1 MAKVKHIS
9 IDTPDEEA
17 LRIIDQDAAVIIDN
31 VIPDADID
39 KILDELDP
47 FIKGNLKGADEFTGF
62 QTTRVG
68 ALIARSHGCR
78 DLAMHTKINAL
89 ASQFL
94 EPHCDNYQL
103 HFTSL
108 ISIGPGE
115 TKQILHRDRGLWG
128 GYISRKIET
137 QFAVVW
143 AATDFTFENGATQ
156 LVPGSHKW
164 DAKREP
170 VEDEIAYAEMKKG
183 SVLIYTGSV
192 LHGGGDNISDEV
204 RSGIF
209 IHYAPGWI
217 RQQENQYLSCPPEI
231 AKELTPELRSLIGY
245 SKGGYVMGFYSDP
258 NHVDGKLES
267 VTPEKIFS
275 DSKDKFTVLA
285 SPENL
290 VKGST
295 KNKS

>member
-17 LRIIDQDAAVIIDN
+17 LKIIDQDAAVIIDD
-31 VIPDADID
+31 VIADAEID
-39 KILDELDP
+39 KILNELNP

-137 QFAVVW
+137 QVAVVW
-143 AATDFTFENGATQ
+143 AAPDFTVENGATQ

-170 VEDEIAYAEMKKG
+170 LEDEIAYAEMKKG

>member
-1 MAKVKHIS
+1 MSQVKHIS
-9 IDTPDEEA
+9 IDTPDEEV
-17 LRIIDQDAAVIIDN
+17 LRIIDEDAAVIIDE
-31 VIPDADID
+31 VIPESEID
-39 KILDELDP
+39 QILKELDP
-47 FIKGNLKGADEFTGF
+47 YIEGNLKGADEFTGF
-62 QTTRVG
+62 ETSRVG
-68 ALIARSHGCR
+68 ALIARSRGCR
-78 DLAMHTKINAL
+78 DLAMHNKINSL
-89 ASQFL
+89 ASEFL
-94 EPHCDNYQL
+94 EPHCENYQL

-108 ISIGPGE
+108 INIGPGE

-143 AATDFTFENGATQ
+143 AASDFTYENGATQ

-170 VEDEIAYAEMKKG
+170 MEDEITYAEMKKG
-183 SVLIYTGSV
+183 SVLLYTGSV
-192 LHGGGDNISDEV
+192 LHGGGDNTSEDI

-209 IHYAPGWI
+209 MHFAPGWI

-231 AKELTPELRSLIGY
+231 AKDLSPELRSLIGY

-258 NHVDGKLES
+258 KNTDGTLES

-275 DSKDKFTVLA
+275 NTKDKYTVLA
-285 SPENL
+285 SPEDL
-290 VKGST
+290 VKEST
-295 KNKS
+295 KEKK

>member
-1 MAKVKHIS
+1 MAKVKHIT

-17 LRIIDQDAAVIIDN
+17 LRIIDEDAAVIIDD
-31 VIPDADID
+31 VISETEID
-39 KILDELDP
+39 KILNELDP

-78 DLAMHTKINAL
+78 DLAMHTKINSL

-164 DAKREP
+164 DARRE
-170 VEDEIAYAEMKKG
+170 VLEDEIAYAEMKKG

-192 LHGGGDNISDEV
+192 LHGGGDNISDEI

-217 RQQENQYLSCPPEI
+217 RQQENQYLSCPPEV

-258 NHVDGKLES
+258 NHIDGKLES
-267 VTPEKIFS
+267 VTPEKLFS
-275 DSKDKFTVLA
+275 DTKDKFTVLA

>member
-17 LRIIDQDAAVIIDN
+17 LKIIDQDAAVIIDD
-31 VIPDADID
+31 VIPDAEID
-39 KILDELDP
+39 KILNELDP

-78 DLAMHTKINAL
+78 DLAMHTKINTL

-164 DAKREP
+164 EAKREP

>member
-1 MAKVKHIS
+1 
-9 IDTPDEEA
+9 
-17 LRIIDQDAAVIIDN
+17 
-31 VIPDADID
+31 
-39 KILDELDP
+39 
-47 FIKGNLKGADEFTGF
+47 
-62 QTTRVG
+62 
-68 ALIARSHGCR
+68 
-78 DLAMHTKINAL
+78 
-89 ASQFL
+89 
-94 EPHCDNYQL
+94 
-103 HFTSL
+103 L

-170 VEDEIAYAEMKKG
+170 LEDEIAYAEMKKG

-217 RQQENQYLSCPPEI
+217 RQQENQYLSCPPEV

-258 NHVDGKLES
+258 NHIDGKLES
-267 VTPEKIFS
+267 VTPEKLFS
-275 DSKDKFTVLA
+275 DTKDKFTVLA

-290 VKGST
+290 VKEST
-295 KNKS
+295 KKKS

>member
-17 LRIIDQDAAVIIDN
+17 LRIIDQDAAVIIDD
-31 VIPDADID
+31 VIPDAEID
-39 KILDELDP
+39 KILNELDP

-170 VEDEIAYAEMKKG
+170 LEDEIAYAEMKKG
-183 SVLIYTGSV
+183 SALIYTGSV

>member
-1 MAKVKHIS
+1 MAKVRHIS

-17 LRIIDQDAAVIIDN
+17 LKIIDQDAAVIIDD
-31 VIPDADID
+31 VIADVEID
-39 KILDELDP
+39 KILNELNP

-78 DLAMHTKINAL
+78 NLAMHTKINAL

-170 VEDEIAYAEMKKG
+170 LEDEIAYAEMKKG

>member
-17 LRIIDQDAAVIIDN
+17 LKIIDQDAAVIIDD
-31 VIPDADID
+31 VIADAEID
-39 KILDELDP
+39 KILNELNP

-62 QTTRVG
+62 KTTRVG

-170 VEDEIAYAEMKKG
+170 LEDEIAYAEMKKG
-183 SVLIYTGSV
+183 SALIYTGSV

>member
-17 LRIIDQDAAVIIDN
+17 LKIIDQDAAVIIDD
-31 VIPDADID
+31 VIADAEVD
-39 KILDELDP
+39 KILNELNP

-170 VEDEIAYAEMKKG
+170 LEDEIAYAEMKKG

>member
-17 LRIIDQDAAVIIDN
+17 LRIIDQDAAVIIDD
-31 VIPDADID
+31 VIPDAEID
-39 KILDELDP
+39 KILNELDP

-89 ASQFL
+89 ASKFL

-170 VEDEIAYAEMKKG
+170 LEDEIA
-183 SVLIYTGSV
+183 
-192 LHGGGDNISDEV
+192 
-204 RSGIF
+204 
-209 IHYAPGWI
+209 
-217 RQQENQYLSCPPEI
+217 
-231 AKELTPELRSLIGY
+231 
-245 SKGGYVMGFYSDP
+245 
-258 NHVDGKLES
+258 
-267 VTPEKIFS
+267 
-275 DSKDKFTVLA
+275 
-285 SPENL
+285 
-290 VKGST
+290 
-295 KNKS
+295 

>member
-1 MAKVKHIS
+1 MAKVKHIT

-17 LRIIDQDAAVIIDN
+17 LRIIDEDAAVIIDD
-31 VIPDADID
+31 VISETEID
-39 KILDELDP
+39 KILNELDP

-115 TKQILHRDRGLWG
+115 RKQILHRDRGLWG

-143 AATDFTFENGATQ
+143 AATDFTIENGATQ

-170 VEDEIAYAEMKKG
+170 LEDEIAYAEMKKG

>member
-17 LRIIDQDAAVIIDN
+17 LRIIDQDAAVIIDD
-31 VIPDADID
+31 VIPDAEID
-39 KILDELDP
+39 KILNELDP

-78 DLAMHTKINAL
+78 DLAMHTKINSL

-164 DAKREP
+164 DARRE
-170 VEDEIAYAEMKKG
+170 VLEDEIAYAEMKKG

-192 LHGGGDNISDEV
+192 LHGGGDNISDEI

-217 RQQENQYLSCPPEI
+217 RQQENQYLSCPPEV
-231 AKELTPELRSLIGY
+231 AKELAPELRSLIGY

>member
-1 MAKVKHIS
+1 MAKVKHIT

-17 LRIIDQDAAVIIDN
+17 LRIIDEDAAVIIDD
-31 VIPDADID
+31 VISETEID
-39 KILDELDP
+39 KILNELNP

-78 DLAMHTKINAL
+78 DLAMHTKINSL

-164 DAKREP
+164 DARREAL
-170 VEDEIAYAEMKKG
+170 EDEIAYAEMKKG

-192 LHGGGDNISDEV
+192 LHGGGDNISDEI

-217 RQQENQYLSCPPEI
+217 RQQENQYLSCPPEV

-258 NHVDGKLES
+258 NHIDGKLES
-267 VTPEKIFS
+267 VTPEKLFS
-275 DSKDKFTVLA
+275 DTKDKFTVLA

-290 VKGST
+290 VKEST
-295 KNKS
+295 KKKS

>member
-1 MAKVKHIS
+1 MAKVKHIT

-17 LRIIDQDAAVIIDN
+17 LRIIDEEAAVIIDD
-31 VIPDADID
+31 VISETEID
-39 KILDELDP
+39 KILNELDP

-78 DLAMHTKINAL
+78 DLAMHTKINSL

-164 DAKREP
+164 DARREAL
-170 VEDEIAYAEMKKG
+170 EDEIAYAEMKKG

-192 LHGGGDNISDEV
+192 LHGGGDNNSDEI

-217 RQQENQYLSCPPEI
+217 RQQENQYLSCPPEV

-258 NHVDGKLES
+258 NHIDGKLES
-267 VTPEKIFS
+267 VTPEKLFS
-275 DSKDKFTVLA
+275 DTKDKFTVLA

-290 VKGST
+290 VKEST
-295 KNKS
+295 KKKS

>member
-17 LRIIDQDAAVIIDN
+17 LRIIDQDAAVIIDD
-31 VIPDADID
+31 VIPDAEID
-39 KILDELDP
+39 KILNELDP

-78 DLAMHTKINAL
+78 NLAMHTKINAL

-170 VEDEIAYAEMKKG
+170 LEGEIAYAEMKKG

-192 LHGGGDNISDEV
+192 LHGGGDNISNEV

>member
-17 LRIIDQDAAVIIDN
+17 LKIIDQDAAVIIDD
-31 VIPDADID
+31 VIADAEID
-39 KILDELDP
+39 KILNELNP

-170 VEDEIAYAEMKKG
+170 LEDEIAYAEMKKG
-183 SVLIYTGSV
+183 SALIYTGSV

>member
-1 MAKVKHIS
+1 MAEVKHIS

-17 LRIIDQDAAVIIDN
+17 LEIIDNDAAVIIDD
-31 VIPDADID
+31 VIPESKINT
-39 KILDELDP
+39 ILDELDP

-62 QTTRVG
+62 QTSRVG

-78 DLAMHTKINAL
+78 DLAMHTKINSL
-89 ASQFL
+89 ASKFL

-108 ISIGPGE
+108 ITIGPGE

-143 AATDFTFENGATQ
+143 AASDFTYENGATQ

-170 VEDEIAYAEMKKG
+170 KKDEIASAEMKKG

-192 LHGGGDNISDEV
+192 LHGGGDNTTGDL

-231 AKELTPELRSLIGY
+231 AKELSPELRSLIGY

-258 NHVDGKLES
+258 NHLDGKLES

-275 DSKDKFTVLA
+275 DEKDKFTVLA

-295 KNKS
+295 RKKP

>member
-1 MAKVKHIS
+1 MAKVKHIT

-17 LRIIDQDAAVIIDN
+17 LKVIDEDAAVIIDD
-31 VIPDADID
+31 VISETEID
-39 KILDELDP
+39 KILNELDP
-47 FIKGNLKGADEFTGF
+47 SIKGNLKGADEFTGF

-78 DLAMHTKINAL
+78 DLAMHTKINSL

-137 QFAVVW
+137 QFAVVG

-164 DAKREP
+164 DARREAL
-170 VEDEIAYAEMKKG
+170 EDEIAYAEMKKG

-192 LHGGGDNISDEV
+192 LHGGGDNISDEI

-217 RQQENQYLSCPPEI
+217 RQQENQYLSCPPEV

-258 NHVDGKLES
+258 NHIDGKLES
-267 VTPEKIFS
+267 VTPEKLFS
-275 DSKDKFTVLA
+275 DTKDKFTVLT

-290 VKGST
+290 VKEST
-295 KNKS
+295 KKKS

>member
-17 LRIIDQDAAVIIDN
+17 LRIIDQDAAVIIDD
-31 VIPDADID
+31 VIPDAEID
-39 KILDELDP
+39 KILNELDP

-78 DLAMHTKINAL
+78 NLAMHTKINAL

-128 GYISRKIET
+128 GYISRKIAT

-170 VEDEIAYAEMKKG
+170 LEDEIAYAEMKKG

>member
-1 MAKVKHIS
+1 MAEVKHIS
-9 IDTPDEEA
+9 IDTRDEEA
-17 LRIIDQDAAVIIDN
+17 LEIIDNDAAVIIDD
-31 VIPDADID
+31 VIPESKINT
-39 KILDELDP
+39 ILDELDP

-62 QTTRVG
+62 QTSRVG

-78 DLAMHTKINAL
+78 DLAMHTKINSL
-89 ASQFL
+89 ASKFL

-108 ISIGPGE
+108 ITIGPGE

-143 AATDFTFENGATQ
+143 AASDFTYENGATQ

-170 VEDEIAYAEMKKG
+170 KKDEIASAEMKKG

-192 LHGGGDNISDEV
+192 LHGGGDNTTGDL

-231 AKELTPELRSLIGY
+231 AKELSPELRSLIGY

-258 NHVDGKLES
+258 NHLDGKLES

-275 DSKDKFTVLA
+275 DEKDKFTVLA

-295 KNKS
+295 RKKP

>member
-17 LRIIDQDAAVIIDN
+17 LKIIDQDAAVIIDD
-31 VIPDADID
+31 VIADAEID
-39 KILDELDP
+39 KILNELNP

-170 VEDEIAYAEMKKG
+170 LEDEIAYAEMKKG

-192 LHGGGDNISDEV
+192 LHGGGDNISNEV

>member
-1 MAKVKHIS
+1 MAKVKHIT

-17 LRIIDQDAAVIIDN
+17 LKVIDEDAAVIIDD
-31 VIPDADID
+31 VISETEID
-39 KILDELDP
+39 KILNELDP

-78 DLAMHTKINAL
+78 DLAMHTKINSL

-164 DAKREP
+164 DARRE
-170 VEDEIAYAEMKKG
+170 VLEDEIAYAEMKKG

-192 LHGGGDNISDEV
+192 LHGGGDNISDEI

-217 RQQENQYLSCPPEI
+217 RQQENQYLSCPPEV

-258 NHVDGKLES
+258 NHIDGKLES
-267 VTPEKIFS
+267 VTPEKLFS
-275 DSKDKFTVLA
+275 DTKDKFTVLT

-290 VKGST
+290 VKEST
-295 KNKS
+295 KKKS

>member
-1 MAKVKHIS
+1 
-9 IDTPDEEA
+9 
-17 LRIIDQDAAVIIDN
+17 
-31 VIPDADID
+31 
-39 KILDELDP
+39 
-47 FIKGNLKGADEFTGF
+47 
-62 QTTRVG
+62 
-68 ALIARSHGCR
+68 
-78 DLAMHTKINAL
+78 
-89 ASQFL
+89 
-94 EPHCDNYQL
+94 
-103 HFTSL
+103 
-108 ISIGPGE
+108 
-115 TKQILHRDRGLWG
+115 
-128 GYISRKIET
+128 
-137 QFAVVW
+137 
-143 AATDFTFENGATQ
+143 
-156 LVPGSHKW
+156 
-164 DAKREP
+164 
-170 VEDEIAYAEMKKG
+170 MKKG

>member
-1 MAKVKHIS
+1 MAKVKHIT

-17 LRIIDQDAAVIIDN
+17 LRIIDEDAAVIIDD
-31 VIPDADID
+31 VISETEID
-39 KILDELDP
+39 KILNELDP

-78 DLAMHTKINAL
+78 DLAIHTKINAL

-164 DAKREP
+164 DARREAL
-170 VEDEIAYAEMKKG
+170 EDEIAYAEMKKG

-192 LHGGGDNISDEV
+192 LHGGGDNISDEI

-217 RQQENQYLSCPPEI
+217 RQQENQYLSCPPEV

-258 NHVDGKLES
+258 NHIDGKLES
-267 VTPEKIFS
+267 VTPEKLFS
-275 DSKDKFTVLA
+275 DTKDKFTVLA

-290 VKGST
+290 VKEST
-295 KNKS
+295 KKKS

>member
-17 LRIIDQDAAVIIDN
+17 LRIIDQDAAVIIDD
-31 VIPDADID
+31 VIPDAEID
-39 KILDELDP
+39 KILNELDP

-143 AATDFTFENGATQ
+143 AATDFTFKNGATQ

-170 VEDEIAYAEMKKG
+170 LEDEIAYAEMKKG

>member
-9 IDTPDEEA
+9 TDTPDEEA
-17 LRIIDQDAAVIIDN
+17 LRIIDQDAAVIIDD
-31 VIPDADID
+31 VIPDAEID
-39 KILDELDP
+39 KILNELDP

-170 VEDEIAYAEMKKG
+170 LEDEIAYAEMKKG

-245 SKGGYVMGFYSDP
+245 SKGGYVKGFYSDP

>member
-9 IDTPDEEA
+9 TDTPDEEA
-17 LRIIDQDAAVIIDN
+17 LRIIDQDAAVIIDD
-31 VIPDADID
+31 VIPDAEID
-39 KILDELDP
+39 KILNELDP

-170 VEDEIAYAEMKKG
+170 LEDEIAYAEMKKG